1 MNDQFTSSSHSIPRF
16 LPPCPPSTSS
26 VMPVLKEL
34 PVRLKGGGPTLDN
47 ALILRRMS
55 LNINPHHHHHNP
67 FVNDEDGIHYDGG
80 HGNHWSPNS
89 SLLDGDG
96 PRDRNPFE
104 DEEDENEANE
114 GKKGSGGGSSGKGS
128 FKFKSPLKT
137 LEKLGKNLRMSG
149 RSKEGATPS
158 PQGSLHGTP
167 SPGQRKKRGR
177 RSSEGSLLR

>member
-1 MNDQFTSSSHSIPRF
+1 
-16 LPPCPPSTSS
+16 
-26 VMPVLKEL
+26 MPILKNL

-55 LNINPHHHHHNP
+55 LNITPHHSP
-67 FVNDEDGIHYDGG
+67 FNNDDDDGS
-80 HGNHWSPNS
+80 GNQWSPGS
-89 SLLDGDG
+89 SLLDGDV

-114 GKKGSGGGSSGKGS
+114 GKKGSGGGGGSSGSAKGS

-137 LEKLGKNLRMSG
+137 LGKLGKNLRMSAKSIG
-149 RSKEGATPS
+149 STTPS
-158 PQGSLHGTP
+158 PQGSLQGTP
-167 SPGQRKKRGR
+167 SPSVKKKRGR